1 MDDEFAIEWDEE
13 YAEDLNTLAHVFFTD
28 TPSLWPALLTR
39 LAENPASFL
48 DDDDDEYGLADI
60 LECSG
65 GDLGNDELTGA
76 FLQVLR
82 GEGLIEDVDWKG
94 EYEEGQLA
102 VFAASRYYALTKDAL
117 AAEELKTH
125 LLEITRRDEIEK
137 VWKKGDRFV
146 DKIFERIQ
154 QELNARGFQIASF
167 NESTDAYNVFVL
179 PINDYEKI
187 NDFNTPWLEVQD
199 FLS

>member
-28 TPSLWPALLTR
+28 TPSLWPALITR

-48 DDDDDEYGLADI
+48 DDDDDEYGLTDI

-102 VFAASRYYALTKDAL
+102 VFAAGRYYALTKDAL

-146 DKIFERIQ
+146 DEIFARIQ
-154 QELNARGFQIASF
+154 QELNARGFQIASL
-167 NESTDAYNVFVL
+167 NEGTDAYNVFVL